1 MIPTPQSL
9 DYGPELG
16 VLTLLDAAL
25 DMSIRTLA
33 AKYPQLDDP
42 AERDWT
48 VPPPEASAALAAV
61 VAGLADTL
69 RCAVLHYIS
78 TMENEHDD
86 PPMEM
91 FIRRRAAAAIGY
103 PARKRHLASAVTSI
117 DRDD

>member
-9 DYGPELG
+9 EYGPELG
-16 VLTLLDAAL
+16 ALRLLDAAL

-42 AERDWT
+42 AEREWT

-78 TMENEHDD
+78 AVEGEHDD
-86 PPMEM
+86 P
-91 FIRRRAAAAIGY
+91 A
-103 PARKRHLASAVTSI
+103 L
-117 DRDD
+117 